1 MLFAGAVLAGTL
13 MTSGCG
19 EDPGG
24 AGPEPSPTLD
34 PAGLGGPVDNPY
46 LPLTPGTR
54 YRYVSRTADG
64 VEVIRVEVTGRTRR
78 VLDVP
83 AVVVRDTVSLDGE
96 VVEDTYDW
104 FAQDRQGNVW
114 YLGEDTKE
122 YEEGRVTSTEGS
134 WEAGV
139 DGARPGIVMPAKPVP
154 GPPYRQEHYPGH
166 AEDMGQVV
174 GFTSHVDT
182 EYGGFDRVLVTR
194 EWNPLEPGVVERKY
208 YARGV
213 GLILEEQVKG
223 GSERAELTHL
233 SPAGEGGG

>member
-19 EDPGG
+19 EDSGSAG
-24 AGPEPSPTLD
+24 ADAAPSLD
-34 PAGLGGPVDNPY
+34 HAGFGGPIDNPY

-64 VEVIRVEVTGRTRR
+64 LEVIRVEVTGRTRR

-233 SPAGEGGG
+233 SPADPS